1 MNSHQH
7 VPIKNQPSHQL
18 RHSKKSLPLQPNYS
32 NIQKQPTYRSIWKLA
47 LPAMLGG
54 IVEPV
59 LSLTDLAVVGNI
71 GYDSFSETNENLSA
85 VAAVGI
91 AGSLIS
97 ALVWIFAQMKSA
109 ISAVVSQAYGSLR
122 MRVVAS
128 LIPQMIY
135 FNAVVGVL
143 ALLGTYFTSAW
154 VFENL
159 LSASGPILEDA
170 TAYFNI
176 RVLGFPLTLI
186 TFSIFGVF
194 RGVQNTWW
202 AMIISVIGG
211 SVNIL
216 LDFIFVLGWWDLVE
230 PMGVEGAAWA
240 SFIAQ
245 AIMFVLTIYF
255 LLYKSKIRLIHT
267 LKISPEFVGL
277 LLIAGNLVLR
287 TVVLNVAL
295 MLTHKFANIYGTVQ
309 AATHAVMLNLWLFSA
324 FFLDAFATSANAL
337 AGKFLGSKNKEAMQ
351 RNLNRNLSLSLI
363 VSCALAGLLMIFD
376 SSIMELLID
385 NESVWS
391 MYPLVLPLFALCL
404 PINALAFTLDGVF
417 KGMGKAK
424 FLRNILF
431 ISTLFG
437 FLPVLLIGHQFM
449 PGLQIIWYAIIAWM
463 LLRGFI
469 PYFYFKSWIKRF

>member
-1 MNSHQH
+1 
-7 VPIKNQPSHQL
+7 
-18 RHSKKSLPLQPNYS
+18 
-32 NIQKQPTYRSIWKLA
+32 
-47 LPAMLGG
+47 MLGG

-71 GYDSFSETNENLSA
+71 GYDHFGESNENLSA

-109 ISAVVSQAYGSLR
+109 ISAVVSQAYGSMR
-122 MRVVAS
+122 MRVMAS

-135 FNAVVGVL
+135 FNAIVGVL
-143 ALLGTYFTSAW
+143 AVLGTYFTSAW

-159 LSASGPILEDA
+159 LSATGPVLEDA

-202 AMIISVIGG
+202 AMVISIIGG
-211 SVNIL
+211 SVNII

-245 AIMFVLTIYF
+245 IVMFILTVYF
-255 LLYKSKIRLIHT
+255 LIFKSKILLIHT
-267 LKISPEFVGL
+267 LKISPEFLGL

-287 TVVLNVAL
+287 TVVLNIAL
-295 MLTHKFANIYGTVQ
+295 MLTHKFANIYGTAQ
-309 AATHAVMLNLWLFSA
+309 AATHAVMLNLWMFSA
-324 FFLDAFATSANAL
+324 FFLDAFATSANAM
-337 AGKFLGSKNKEAMQ
+337 AGKFLGAKDKEAMQ
-351 RNLNRNLSLSLI
+351 RNLNRNLLLSLI
-363 VSCALAGLLMIFD
+363 VSFILAGLLMVFN
-376 SSIMELLID
+376 SSVMGLIIN
-385 NESVWS
+385 NEEVWS
-391 MYPLVLPLFALCL
+391 MYPVILPLFALCL

-431 ISTLFG
+431 ISTVFG
-437 FLPVLLIGHQFM
+437 FLPVLLIGHQVM
-449 PGLQIIWYAIIAWM
+449 PGLQIVWYAILMWM

-469 PYFYFKSWIKRF
+469 PYFYFKKWINRFQ

>member
-1 MNSHQH
+1 
-7 VPIKNQPSHQL
+7 
-18 RHSKKSLPLQPNYS
+18 
-32 NIQKQPTYRSIWKLA
+32 
-47 LPAMLGG
+47 MLGG

-71 GYDSFSETNENLSA
+71 GYDGFAETNENLSA

-109 ISAVVSQAYGSLR
+109 ISAVVSQAFGSMR
-122 MRVVAS
+122 MRVMAS

-135 FNAVVGVL
+135 FNAIVGVL
-143 ALLGTYFTSAW
+143 AMLGTYFTSAW
-154 VFENL
+154 VFENV
-159 LSASGPILEDA
+159 LSASGAVLEDA

-202 AMIISVIGG
+202 AMVISLIGG
-211 SVNIL
+211 TVNVL

-245 AIMFVLTIYF
+245 IIMFVLTLYF
-255 LLYKSKIRLIHT
+255 LFYKSKIKLIHT
-267 LKISPEFVGL
+267 LRMSPEFVGL

-287 TVVLNVAL
+287 TLVLNIAL
-295 MLTHKFANIYGTVQ
+295 MLSHKFANIYGTVE
-309 AATHAVMLNLWLFSA
+309 AATHAVMLNLWMFSA
-324 FFLDAFATSANAL
+324 FFLDAFATSANAM
-337 AGKFLGSKNKEAMQ
+337 AGRFLGAKNKEAMQ

-363 VSCALAGLLMIFD
+363 VSFALAALLLIFD
-376 SSIMELLID
+376 GAIMGLIIK
-385 NESVWS
+385 NEQVWD
-391 MYPLVLPLFALCL
+391 MYPSILPLFALCL

-417 KGMGKAK
+417 KGMGRAK
-424 FLRNILF
+424 FLRNILL
-431 ISTLFG
+431 ISTIFG

-449 PGLQIIWYAIIAWM
+449 PGLQIIWIAILMWM
-463 LLRGFI
+463 LLRGLI
-469 PYFYFKSWIKRF
+469 PYFYFRNWIKRFNS

>member
-1 MNSHQH
+1 MRKTVKVGPN
-7 VPIKNQPSHQL
+7 P
-18 RHSKKSLPLQPNYS
+18 KKEYLCILKSTG
-32 NIQKQPTYRSIWKLA
+32 IQKEPTYRSIWKLA

-71 GYDSFSETNENLSA
+71 GTDGFSGHHENLSA

-109 ISAVVSQAYGSLR
+109 ISAVVSQAYGSMR
-122 MRVVAS
+122 MRVMAS

-135 FNAVVGVL
+135 FNAIVGIL
-143 ALLGTYFTSAW
+143 AMLTTFFTSAW
-154 VFENL
+154 VFEHL
-159 LSASGPILEDA
+159 LSATGPVLEDA

-186 TFSIFGVF
+186 TFSVFGVF

-202 AMIISVIGG
+202 AMVISIVGG
-211 SVNIL
+211 SINIL
-216 LDFIFVLGWWDLVE
+216 LDFVFVLGWWNWVE

-245 AIMFVLTIYF
+245 IVMFLMTLYF
-255 LLYKSKIRLIHT
+255 LLYKSNIKLIHS
-267 LKISPEFVGL
+267 LKINPEFVGL

-287 TVVLNVAL
+287 TITLNLAL
-295 MLTHKFANIYGTVQ
+295 MLTHKFANIYGTVE
-309 AATHAVMLNLWLFSA
+309 AATHAVMLNLWMFSA

-337 AGKFLGSKNKEAMQ
+337 AGKFLGAKNNEAMQ
-351 RNLNRNLSLSLI
+351 RNLNRNLLLSLV
-363 VSCALAGLLMIFD
+363 VSFVLAGLLMIFD
-376 SSIMELLID
+376 SQVMGLIIK
-385 NESVWS
+385 NEQVWG
-391 MYPLVLPLFALCL
+391 MYPIVLPLFALCL

-431 ISTLFG
+431 ISTFFG
-437 FLPVLLIGHQFM
+437 FLPVLLIGHQIA
-449 PGLQIIWYAIIAWM
+449 PGLQIVWYAIIMWM

-469 PYFYFKSWIKRF
+469 PYFYFKKWIKRF

>member
-1 MNSHQH
+1 
-7 VPIKNQPSHQL
+7 
-18 RHSKKSLPLQPNYS
+18 
-32 NIQKQPTYRSIWKLA
+32 
-47 LPAMLGG
+47 MLGG

-71 GYDSFSETNENLSA
+71 GYDSFSESNENLSA

-109 ISAVVSQAYGSLR
+109 ISAVVSQAYGSQK
-122 MRVVAS
+122 MRNMAS
-128 LIPQMIY
+128 LIPQMVY
-135 FNAVVGVL
+135 FNAIVGVM
-143 ALLGTYFTSAW
+143 AMLGTFFTSAW
-154 VFENL
+154 IFENL
-159 LSASGPILEDA
+159 LSASGAILQDA

-202 AMIISVIGG
+202 AMVISIIGG
-211 SVNIL
+211 TVNIV
-216 LDFIFVLGWWDLVE
+216 LDFIFVLGWWNLVE

-245 AIMFVLTIYF
+245 VIMFVLTLYF
-255 LLYKSKIRLIHT
+255 LLFKSKIRLIHT
-267 LKISPEFVGL
+267 LRINAEFLGL

-287 TVVLNVAL
+287 TLTLNIAL
-295 MLTHKFANIYGTVQ
+295 MLTHKYANVYGTVQ

-324 FFLDAFATSANAL
+324 FFLDAFATSANAM

-351 RNLNRNLSLSLI
+351 RNLSRHLFLSLL
-363 VSCALAGLLMIFD
+363 VAFVLAGLLMIFH
-376 SSIMELLID
+376 SEVMGLLID
-385 NESVWS
+385 NTEVWN
-391 MYPLVLPLFALCL
+391 MYPVILPLFALCL

-431 ISTLFG
+431 ISTLIG
-437 FLPVLLIGHQFM
+437 FLPVLLIGDLFY
-449 PGLQIIWYAIIAWM
+449 PGLKIIWYAIIAWM
-463 LLRGFI
+463 LIRGFI
-469 PYFYFKSWIKRF
+469 PYFYFKKWIKHF

>member
-1 MNSHQH
+1 
-7 VPIKNQPSHQL
+7 
-18 RHSKKSLPLQPNYS
+18 
-32 NIQKQPTYRSIWKLA
+32 
-47 LPAMLGG
+47 MLGG

-71 GYDSFSETNENLSA
+71 GYNNFSESNENLSA

-109 ISAVVSQAYGSLR
+109 ISAVVSQAYGSFR
-122 MRVVAS
+122 MRNMAS

-135 FNAVVGVL
+135 FNAIVGVV
-143 ALLGTYFTSAW
+143 ALLITYFTSAW
-154 VFENL
+154 IFEHV
-159 LSASGPILEDA
+159 LSAKGAILEDA

-186 TFSIFGVF
+186 TFSVFGVF

-202 AMIISVIGG
+202 AMVISIIGG
-211 SVNIL
+211 TVNIL
-216 LDFIFVLGWWDLVE
+216 LDFIFVLGWWDIVA

-240 SFIAQ
+240 SFVAQ
-245 AIMFVLTIYF
+245 VLMFLLTIYF
-255 LLYKSKIRLIHT
+255 LVFKSGIKLIHS
-267 LKISPEFVGL
+267 LRINFAFREL

-295 MLTHKFANIYGTVQ
+295 MLTHKFANIYGTVE

-324 FFLDAFATSANAL
+324 FFLDAFATSANAM
-337 AGKFLGSKNKEAMQ
+337 AGKFLGACDKDAMQ
-351 RNLNRNLSLSLI
+351 RNLNRHLMLSIVVAILLS
-363 VSCALAGLLMIFD
+363 ALLMIFH
-376 SSIMELLID
+376 SGIMGVLID
-385 NESVWS
+385 NEKVWGF
-391 MYPLVLPLFALCL
+391 YPLVLPLFALCL
-404 PINALAFTLDGVF
+404 PVNALAFALDGVF

-424 FLRNILF
+424 FLRNVLF

-437 FLPVLLIGHQFM
+437 FLPVLLIGDYIS
-449 PGLQIIWYAIIAWM
+449 PGIEIIWYAIIAWM

-469 PYFYFKSWIKRF
+469 PYFYFKWWIKRF

>member
-1 MNSHQH
+1 LQ
-7 VPIKNQPSHQL
+7 IKTN
-18 RHSKKSLPLQPNYS
+18 K
-32 NIQKQPTYRSIWKLA
+32 IQKQPTYRSIWKLA

-54 IVEPV
+54 IVEPI

-71 GYDSFSETNENLSA
+71 GNAGFASSNENLSA

-109 ISAVVSQAYGSLR
+109 ISAVVSQAYGSFR
-122 MRVVAS
+122 MRIMAS

-135 FNAVVGVL
+135 FNAIVGVMVM
-143 ALLGTYFTSAW
+143 LGTFYTSAW

-159 LSASGPILEDA
+159 LSASGAILEDA

-202 AMIISVIGG
+202 AMVISIVGG

-216 LDFIFVLGWWDLVE
+216 LDFIFVLGWWNLTE

-245 AIMFVLTIYF
+245 IIMFALTIYF
-255 LLYKSKIRLIHT
+255 LLYRSKIRLIHT
-267 LKISPEFVGL
+267 LRMSPEFLGL

-287 TVVLNVAL
+287 TIVLNIAL
-295 MLTHKFANIYGTVQ
+295 MLTHKYANIYGTVQ

-324 FFLDAFATSANAL
+324 FFLDAFATSANAMG
-337 AGKFLGSKNKEAMQ
+337 GKFLGAKNKAAMQ
-351 RNLNRNLSLSLI
+351 RNLNRHLGLSLVVSI
-363 VSCALAGLLMIFD
+363 VLAGLLLIFH
-376 SSIMELLID
+376 SQVMGLLID
-385 NESVWS
+385 NVDVWE
-391 MYPLVLPLFALCL
+391 MYPLILPLFALCL

-437 FLPVLLIGHQFM
+437 FLPVLLVGDQFF
-449 PGLQIIWYAIIAWM
+449 PGLQIIWYAIIMWM
-463 LLRGFI
+463 LLRSFI
-469 PYFYFKSWIKRF
+469 PYFYFKEWIKRF

>member
-1 MNSHQH
+1 MQ
-7 VPIKNQPSHQL
+7 IKTN
-18 RHSKKSLPLQPNYS
+18 K
-32 NIQKQPTYRSIWKLA
+32 IQKQPTYRSIWKLA

-54 IVEPV
+54 IVEPI

-71 GYDSFSETNENLSA
+71 GNAGFASSNENLSA

-109 ISAVVSQAYGSLR
+109 ISAVVSQAYGSFR
-122 MRVVAS
+122 MRIMAS

-135 FNAVVGVL
+135 FNAIVGVMVM
-143 ALLGTYFTSAW
+143 LGTFYTSAW

-159 LSASGPILEDA
+159 LSASGAILEDA

-202 AMIISVIGG
+202 AMVISIVGG

-216 LDFIFVLGWWDLVE
+216 LDFIFVLGWWNLTE

-245 AIMFVLTIYF
+245 IIMFALTIYF
-255 LLYKSKIRLIHT
+255 LLYRSKIRLIHT
-267 LKISPEFVGL
+267 LRMSPEFLGL

-287 TVVLNVAL
+287 TIVLNIAL
-295 MLTHKFANIYGTVQ
+295 MLTHKYANIYGTVQ

-324 FFLDAFATSANAL
+324 FFLDAFATSANAMG
-337 AGKFLGSKNKEAMQ
+337 GKFLGAKNKAAMQ
-351 RNLNRNLSLSLI
+351 RNLNRHLGLSLVVSI
-363 VSCALAGLLMIFD
+363 VLAGLLLIFH
-376 SSIMELLID
+376 SQVMGLLID
-385 NESVWS
+385 NVDVWE
-391 MYPLVLPLFALCL
+391 MYPLILPLFALCL

-437 FLPVLLIGHQFM
+437 FLPVLLVGDQFF
-449 PGLQIIWYAIIAWM
+449 PGLQIIWYAIIMWM
-463 LLRGFI
+463 LLRSFI
-469 PYFYFKSWIKRF
+469 PYFYFKEWIKRF

>member
-1 MNSHQH
+1 
-7 VPIKNQPSHQL
+7 
-18 RHSKKSLPLQPNYS
+18 
-32 NIQKQPTYRSIWKLA
+32 
-47 LPAMLGG
+47 MLGG

-71 GYDSFSETNENLSA
+71 GYDGFSESNENLSA

-109 ISAVVSQAYGSLR
+109 ISAVVSQAYGSMR
-122 MRVVAS
+122 MRVMAS

-135 FNAVVGVL
+135 FNAIVGVI
-143 ALLGTYFTSAW
+143 AMLGTFFTSAW

-159 LSASGPILEDA
+159 LSTSGAVLEDA

-202 AMIISVIGG
+202 AMVISIIGG

-245 AIMFVLTIYF
+245 IVMFVLTIYF

-267 LKISPEFVGL
+267 LRINTEFIGL

-287 TVVLNVAL
+287 TVTLNIAL
-295 MLTHKFANIYGTVQ
+295 MLTHKYANIYGTVQ

-324 FFLDAFATSANAL
+324 FFLDAFATSANAM
-337 AGKFLGSKNKEAMQ
+337 AGKFLGAKNKEAMQ
-351 RNLNRNLSLSLI
+351 RNLNRHLFLSVF
-363 VSCALAGLLMIFD
+363 VSFVLAGLLMVFH
-376 SSIMELLID
+376 SQVMGLLID
-385 NESVWS
+385 NVDVWE
-391 MYPLVLPLFALCL
+391 MYPLILPLFALCL

-437 FLPVLLIGHQFM
+437 FLPVLLIGDRLM
-449 PGLQIIWYAIIAWM
+449 PGLEIIWYSIIIWM
-463 LLRGFI
+463 LLRSFI
-469 PYFYFKSWIKRF
+469 PYFYFKKWIKRF